1 MNEGVGGWMDG
12 WMDESMDEVGRWI
25 NRQVDG
31 WRCGWEIDGWI
42 NRQTHTLSEAVMNV
56 VMLLVIYSFSSMNKR
71 GEESEM
77 EKSLNWINVS
87 SAKEKFIS
95 TVTFTSKER
104 VLYSVGSWEPRWGFA
119 ALLQLRAVLSEAS
132 ILPTLLPAP
141 EFVSP
146 VDVMAS

>member
-1 MNEGVGGWMDG
+1 M
-12 WMDESMDEVGRWI
+12 GRWI
-25 NRQVDG
+25 NRQVAG
-31 WRCGWEIDGWI
+31 WRCGWAIDGWI

-95 TVTFTSKER
+95 KCHFHIKGKRLIQCGKLGATVGLCGPLAASC
-104 VLYSVGSWEPRWGFA
+104 SVE
-119 ALLQLRAVLSEAS
+119 
-132 ILPTLLPAP
+132 
-141 EFVSP
+141 
-146 VDVMAS
+146 